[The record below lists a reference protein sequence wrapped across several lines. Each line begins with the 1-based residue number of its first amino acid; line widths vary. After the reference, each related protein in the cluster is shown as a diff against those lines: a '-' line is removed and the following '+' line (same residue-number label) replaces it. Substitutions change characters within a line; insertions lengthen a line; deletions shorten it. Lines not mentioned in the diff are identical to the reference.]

1 MTHIDTQYLN
11 LVQEILKAPKKDN
24 RTWIGTHAIACQSIR
39 HDMADGFPLLTT
51 KKVPMRVLA
60 VELEGFIKWIN
71 SKKRFQDR
79 NCHIRDEWCNPKKV
93 AYGHDEETK
102 KKMMEEDDLGRIYGV
117 QRRDRMWNPAE
128 DRAGIDQ
135 LKILVETLKTNP
147 FDRRMIVNARNPS
160 ELDQM
165 ALPPCHYSRQVIV
178 TLNKEGQKVLNLT
191 WNQRS
196 VDTMLGLP
204 FNIASYALLLML
216 LAKEADMI
224 PWILMGSL
232 GDVHV
237 YENHVDGAKEQISRE
252 AKALPKL
259 EITNRKSIWDRQY
272 TDLEL
277 TGYDP
282 HPGIKFEIAV

>member
-1 MTHIDTQYLN
+1 
-11 LVQEILKAPKKDN
+11 
-24 RTWIGTHAIACQSIR
+24 
-39 HDMADGFPLLTT
+39 
-51 KKVPMRVLA
+51 
-60 VELEGFIKWIN
+60 
-71 SKKRFQDR
+71 
-79 NCHIRDEWCNPKKV
+79 
-93 AYGHDEETK
+93 
-102 KKMMEEDDLGRIYGV
+102 MMEEDDLGRIYGV